1 LPWDVVNFIDN
12 SIMKGNQWCCVE
24 AQELVVLFEAA
35 DAMVKLASKLVHWS
49 LLSKYFEMLT
59 DRVLN

>member
-1 LPWDVVNFIDN
+1 
-12 SIMKGNQWCCVE
+12 MKDNQWCCVE
-24 AQELVVLFEAA
+24 AKELVVLFEAA

-49 LLSKYFEMLT
+49 LLSNYFEMLT